1 MDLPEEMSIEHSASY
16 ASPFARVANHWLV
29 DVLGGV
35 AYGVG
40 GCCTKQGM
48 PSPGDT
54 GSWIRS
60 SADGSAF
67 G

>member
-1 MDLPEEMSIEHSASY
+1 MQAR
-16 ASPFARVANHWLV
+16 FARVTNHWLV

-48 PSPGDT
+48 RSPGDT

-67 G
+67 GLTAQPYKRVPGN